1 MPLNFISIESLTNGE
16 IIALDALEIVS
27 IPHISIIDDRENAIT
42 EIVEKYKNEILYIS
56 FDHDLGE
63 IKTGYDIAKY
73 LVENE
78 IKAYYNIHS
87 ANPVGRFNIEQLLQ
101 HYGYEKFDFLKN
113 LWYNI
118 TKVN

>member
-1 MPLNFISIESLTNGE
+1 MRKERKIYLF
-16 IIALDALEIVS
+16 
-27 IPHISIIDDRENAIT
+27 IDDLRTPIFKGERTYVCRTYNDAIAA
-42 EIVEKYKNEILYIS
+42 IEKYKNEILYIS

-113 LWYNI
+113 L
-118 TKVN
+118 